1 MARAITRKAFCALA
15 LTCLV
20 SFSVPAWAGA
30 SKTTV
35 VTVAEM
41 CGGCVKKINK
51 RLNGFP
57 GVATVSCDIKTKTIT
72 ITPQA
77 NVAVSPRALWEAFDE
92 IGKAP
97 TKMETPQGVFTA
109 KP

>member
-1 MARAITRKAFCALA
+1 MAQAITRKVFCAIV

-20 SFSVPAWAGA
+20 SSSVPTWAGA

-41 CGGCVKKINK
+41 CGGCVKKINQ
-51 RLNGFP
+51 RLDGFP
-57 GVATVSCDIKTKTIT
+57 GIATVSCDIKTKTVT

-77 NVAVSPRALWEAFDE
+77 NATVSSRALWEAMDE
-92 IGKAP
+92 IGKTP
-97 TKMETPQGVFTA
+97 TKMVSPQGVFTA